1 MHFLVIYITA
11 IDTNILINVIYR
23 SSLAWL
29 PPPPPPLRLSLMN
42 MWRLRLSRMY
52 TRRFQPSLTFTLS
65 LSSPLKLLVSSTG
78 PRDPRPPPSQLPWLP
93 PSSSQPQC
101 SSLCPSSSLP
111 SLPQF
116 REFRPP
122 GPEAATTI
130 WVREFLAGRSS
141 NLDH

>member
-1 MHFLVIYITA
+1 MGTCATPFRVQTSCIFL
-11 IDTNILINVIYR
+11 

-42 MWRLRLSRMY
+42 TWRLRLSRMY

-78 PRDPRPPPSQLPWLP
+78 PRDPRPPPSQLPCL
-93 PSSSQPQC
+93 S
-101 SSLCPSSSLP
+101 PSSSLP

-130 WVREFLAGRSS
+130 WVREFL
-141 NLDH
+141 